1 MNNCRLLSQAKAF
14 FLSLTCPQSIRTNRS
29 SGLLRLIACICMAID
44 HFGKM
49 CFPNQPWMR
58 LVGRLAFPL
67 FAYGIA
73 VGAVCTRDPIA
84 YLKRIILLAL
94 ICQPLYAL
102 GLDHETTAMY
112 AVPFLKNPLLST
124 FTFYM
129 KSWQKPSILLSL
141 AAGLSLLICLRKKQ
155 WVMAFFVYV
164 LCERFSGSLD
174 YGIDGI
180 RLMLI
185 FYCLCEHPLLCFAAS
200 VSYILHWSL
209 GYGYVFFG
217 TEFSMRIF
225 AVPAIILACLPVNI
239 AFRLPKWFSYAF
251 YPAHLVVLALIAK
264 LGS

>member
-1 MNNCRLLSQAKAF
+1 MNSSLIPSQAKAF
-14 FLSLTCPQSIRTNRS
+14 VCSLVCPKTVRTNRS
-29 SGLLRLIACICMAID
+29 SGLLRLIACVCMAID

-73 VGAVCTRDPIA
+73 VGAVYTRDPAA

-102 GLDHETTAMY
+102 GLDHENVAMY
-112 AVPFLKNPLLST
+112 AVPFLSNPLLSA
-124 FTFYM
+124 FTFYI

-141 AAGLSLLICLRKKQ
+141 AAGLTLLLCLRRKQ
-155 WVMAFFVYV
+155 WAMAFFVYV

-174 YGIDGI
+174 YGVEGI
-180 RLMLI
+180 RLMLL
-185 FYCLCEHPLLCFAAS
+185 FYCLCEQPLLSLAAS
-200 VSYILHWSL
+200 VPFMLHWSV

-217 TEFSMRIF
+217 REFSMRIF
-225 AVPAIILACLPVNI
+225 ALPAVVLACLPLNI
-239 AFRLPKWFSYAF
+239 PLRLPKWFSYGF
-251 YPAHLVVLALIAK
+251 YPAHLVILALIAK
-264 LGS
+264 LG